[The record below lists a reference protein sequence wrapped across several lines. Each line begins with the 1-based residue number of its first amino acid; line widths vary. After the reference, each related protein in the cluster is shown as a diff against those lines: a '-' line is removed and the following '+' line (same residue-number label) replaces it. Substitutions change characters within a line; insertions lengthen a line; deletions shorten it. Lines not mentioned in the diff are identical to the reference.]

1 MKRLELSGLKT
12 YFFVNE
18 GVVKAVDG
26 VDLTVNERESIGVIG
41 ESGSGKSAMAQSLLR
56 LVPKPGEIVQGKATL
71 RRKDGSQVDIFGLEP
86 NSAQLKG
93 IRGGEIGIVFQE
105 PKTSLSPVH
114 TIGAQISEM
123 VRAHMNMNKREV
135 REYVIDLLSRVEISN
150 PRQRFEEY
158 PHQLSGGMG
167 QRAMIAMA
175 LSCKPLLL
183 IADEATTALDVTIQ
197 AQILEL
203 LKMLQEEEGLSAI
216 YITHNLGVVA
226 EQVDRVYVM
235 YLGRVVETATT
246 ERLFARPLHPYT
258 QKLLLSA
265 PRPGHRTK
273 RLDAIEGSVPSP
285 IGRPVQCGFYSRC
298 PSRLPICEQTVP
310 ALIEVEDGHEVRCFL
325 HNEKE
330 EPVDDWT
337 FVGVP

>member
-1 MKRLELSGLKT
+1 MSRLELRGLKT

-18 GVVKAVDG
+18 GIVKAVDG
-26 VDLTVNERESIGVIG
+26 VDLTVNERESVGVIG
-41 ESGSGKSAMAQSLLR
+41 ESGSGKTAMAQSLLR

-71 RRKDGSQVDIFGLEP
+71 HCKDGRQMDIFALEP
-86 NSAQLKG
+86 NSAELKG

-105 PKTSLSPVH
+105 PKMSFSPVH
-114 TIGAQISEM
+114 TIGTQISEM
-123 VRAHMNMNKREV
+123 VRAHTSMSRREV
-135 REYVIDLLSRVEISN
+135 RDYVIDLLNRVEISN

-158 PHQLSGGMG
+158 PHQLSGGMA

-175 LSCKPLLL
+175 LSCKPSLL

-203 LKMLQEEEGLSAI
+203 LKRLEEEEGLSAI

-246 ERLFARPLHPYT
+246 ERLFASPMHPYT

-265 PRPGHRTK
+265 PRPGQRTK
-273 RLDAIEGSVPSP
+273 RLEAIEGSVPSP

-298 PSRLPICEQTVP
+298 PSRLPKCGQTIP
-310 ALIEVEDGHEVRCFL
+310 ALIEVEEGHEVRCFL
-325 HNEKE
+325 YNEQE
-330 EPVDDWT
+330 EPEDDWT
-337 FVGVP
+337 FVGAP

>member
-1 MKRLELSGLKT
+1 
-12 YFFVNE
+12 
-18 GVVKAVDG
+18 
-26 VDLTVNERESIGVIG
+26 
-41 ESGSGKSAMAQSLLR
+41 MAQSLLR

-71 RRKDGSQVDIFGLEP
+71 RRKDGGQVDILALEP
-86 NSAQLKG
+86 NSAELRG
-93 IRGGEIGIVFQE
+93 IRGAEIGIVFQD
-105 PKTSLSPVH
+105 PKISFSPVH
-114 TIGAQISEM
+114 TVGSQISEM
-123 VRAHMNMNKREV
+123 VRAHIAMSKREV
-135 REYVIDLLSRVEISN
+135 REYVIDLLNRVGISN

-158 PHQLSGGMG
+158 PHQLSGGMS

-203 LKMLQEEEGLSAI
+203 LKVLQEEEGLSAI

-258 QKLLLSA
+258 QKLLQSA
-265 PRPGHRTK
+265 PRPGQRAK
-273 RLDAIEGSVPSP
+273 RLEAIEGSVPSG

-298 PSRLPICEQTVP
+298 PSRLPKCEQTVP
-310 ALIEVEDGHEVRCFL
+310 ALVEVEDGHQVRCFL
-325 HNEKE
+325 HNAQE
-330 EPVDDWT
+330 EQEDDWT